1 MSQIES
7 RKGMF
12 IDTTLC
18 HGCKACEV
26 ACKSWNEIPA
36 KSNPMLSGNS
46 YDNTVNLDG
55 ENWRHVK
62 FIEDI
67 SDDRSDTRWLFLSDS
82 CKHCQIAGC
91 MSVCPT
97 DAIIRTEFD
106 TVYIDHDT
114 CIGCRYCIT
123 GCPFGVIGINDI
135 SGTAAKCG
143 LCYDRLQ
150 VGEEPAC
157 AQACPTDS
165 IEFGEVEDLV
175 TMARNREEQLIA
187 AGNFK
192 DPQLYGDRKELL
204 GGLNVFYLLSDK
216 PEVYGLPSNPK
227 MPQTTMAGGYWSSV
241 FSLFAVGFVSLLSF
255 RSYRERKFAEEEA
268 ETTTGV

>member
-1 MSQIES
+1 MTQIES
-7 RKGMF
+7 SKGMF

-36 KSNPMLSGNS
+36 NPAPSLTGMS
-46 YDNTVNLDG
+46 YDNTGKLDG

-67 SDDRSDTRWLFLSDS
+67 SDDRTDSRWLFLSDS
-82 CKHCQIAGC
+82 CKHCTLAGC

-97 DAIIRTEFD
+97 NAIIRTEFD

-114 CIGCRYCIT
+114 CIGCKYCIT
-123 GCPFGVIGINDI
+123 GCPFGVIDI
-135 SGTAAKCG
+135 GKLSGTAEKCS

-150 VGEEPAC
+150 VGQQPAC
-157 AQACPTDS
+157 AQSCPTDC
-165 IEFGEVEDLV
+165 IEFGDVEDLL
-175 TMARNREEQLIA
+175 TMARKREDHLQA
-187 AGNFK
+187 TGNLK
-192 DPQLYGDRKELL
+192 AQLYGDKDIL
-204 GGLNVFYLLSDK
+204 GGLNVFYMLQDK
-216 PEVYGLPSNPK
+216 PEKYGLPSNPQL
-227 MPQTTMAGGYWSSV
+227 PQQNMLGGYWSSV
-241 FSLFAVGFVSLLSF
+241 FSLFAVGLVSLLSF

-268 ETTTGV
+268 SSTSA